1 VDFSLQY
8 NLGKNDFQIP
18 VLIEIEPER
27 IEQVH
32 GEIFK
37 GPLIETLVA
46 RGLRA
51 QLKTG
56 SLITGQKFVDLAFH
70 PKAPAA
76 KVGYERGVPVLP
88 TLPQPLKQLM
98 ASVENIIG
106 RLDQVP
112 TDEIGR
118 DVKEILESLN
128 SNLRKT
134 DTMFG
139 EINEEVLPEIART
152 LKTLQASLADI
163 EKGYGEDSV
172 TNQELRKTLGEL
184 EEAARSIRILTEYL
198 QRHPEAL
205 IHGKGDGE

>member
-1 VDFSLQY
+1 
-8 NLGKNDFQIP
+8 
-18 VLIEIEPER
+18 
-27 IEQVH
+27 
-32 GEIFK
+32 
-37 GPLIETLVA
+37 
-46 RGLRA
+46 
-51 QLKTG
+51 
-56 SLITGQKFVDLAFH
+56 
-70 PKAPAA
+70 
-76 KVGYERGVPVLP
+76 
-88 TLPQPLKQLM
+88 
-98 ASVENIIG
+98 
-106 RLDQVP
+106 
-112 TDEIGR
+112 
-118 DVKEILESLN
+118 VKEILESLN